1 MKKINISGNEEA
13 SLDFIDKLQNHP
25 LLADYVIDI
34 YNANEF
40 SIYLEETL
48 HCNSCKGLENCRNFN
63 SGYRTK
69 IVSDS
74 FVLVPC
80 KYKKENILKAKE
92 KSHIK
97 TLFVSKSILNAN
109 LENMDVS
116 TENRKKVYDFIVKFI
131 QNMRQDIF
139 TKGLYIYGGFSIG
152 KTYILGC
159 IANELAKYNIES
171 LIIYFP
177 DLVVELKNSIGSS
190 RLEELINYL
199 KSVDVLLLDD
209 LGSENMTPWLRDE
222 ILGSVLNF
230 RLMEEKPIFI
240 TSNIDPTTDDLLN
253 HLSITRVPSET
264 LKAMRIKSRLEGL
277 VVPIELDNKSY
288 KR

>member
-1 MKKINISGNEEA
+1 MKKMNIQVNEED
-13 SLDFIDKLQNHP
+13 SLNFIDQLKSNS
-25 LLADYVIDI
+25 LLADYDIDI

-40 SIYLEETL
+40 SIYLEEIE
-48 HCNSCKGLENCRNFN
+48 HCNVCKGLEYCKNSNF
-63 SGYRTK
+63 GYRTK
-69 IVSDS
+69 IDADS

-80 KYKKENILKAKE
+80 KYKKEKLLKAKE
-92 KSHIK
+92 NSHIK

-116 TENRKKVYDFIVKFI
+116 TENRKKIYDFIVKFI
-131 QNMRQDIF
+131 QNNKEGTF
-139 TKGLYIYGGFSIG
+139 TKGLYLYGDLSTG

-159 IANELAKYNIES
+159 IANKLAKYNIKS

-222 ILGSVLNF
+222 ILGPVLNF

-240 TSNIDPTTDDLLN
+240 SSNINPSSDDFLN
-253 HLSITRVPSET
+253 YLSITKAPSET